1 MERGPVEE
9 GRNLTVR
16 SAIVMNDSQ
25 IKSKTV
31 LGPDC
36 RISGELSLD
45 NDAVIMGSFSGTLR
59 VSGML
64 ELTESAQVSGT
75 IIVGTLRLAGRAE
88 ADVVAEDGVEL
99 LPGATLTG
107 QLFTSRLNVVDG
119 AMFQGD
125 VCVGPKA
132 MQAASEAFKLNE
144 PAGQRE
150 HFHHQPDQ
158 GSMDMAADDADDAE
172 QPTHMGNGNG
182 SMLQRRRPKV
192 LAPRPMMHAG
202 NGAH

>member
-1 MERGPVEE
+1 MQE
-9 GRNLTVR
+9 
-16 SAIVMNDSQ
+16 Q

-45 NDAVIMGSFSGTLR
+45 NDAVIMGTFSGTLR

-64 ELTESAQVSGT
+64 ELTDSSQVSGT

-99 LPGATLTG
+99 LPGATLIG

-144 PAGQRE
+144 PSASRQ
-150 HFHHQPDQ
+150 QPQHYTQQDQ
-158 GSMDMAADDADDAE
+158 HA
-172 QPTHMGNGNG
+172 QPAMEMVGEETEVSETPGMGNGMS

-192 LAPRPMMHAG
+192 LAPRPMMSG
-202 NGAH
+202 NGVH